1 MCIAFYGIKNDTSRS
16 GFEARLPC
24 DGNVLLGP
32 VSALHTY
39 ITRTEAHR
47 PSPEA
52 LVFIT
57 LQPPFRALRKSTIA
71 NIMEEAIRGAGL
83 GNQGNSANSFH
94 PTGATAA
101 IDFGRNPDIVMKT
114 CRWETAS
121 VFRDHYVHLQPPT
134 DYTHDV
140 CSTTDSSDNTGTL
153 YLGNRLGFILIMCS
167 VT

>member
-1 MCIAFYGIKNDTSRS
+1 
-16 GFEARLPC
+16 
-24 DGNVLLGP
+24 
-32 VSALHTY
+32 
-39 ITRTEAHR
+39 
-47 PSPEA
+47 
-52 LVFIT
+52 
-57 LQPPFRALRKSTIA
+57 
-71 NIMEEAIRGAGL
+71 MEEAIRSAGL

-140 CSTTDSSDNTGTL
+140 CSTTDSSDQYRNSL
-153 YLGNRLGFILIMCS
+153 FRQSFKVYIDY
-167 VT
+167 V